1 MKKKLSLFMIATAT
15 VVSLSLATPEN
26 QTVSAN
32 DTQVTCVGCP
42 DCGPKWSCCPLTCMR
57 DLLRGWGKSA
67 AYYCTWGYYYS
78 E

>member
-1 MKKKLSLFMIATAT
+1 MKKKLSFFMIATAA

-32 DTQVTCVGCP
+32 ETQVACVECP

-67 AYYCTWGYYYS
+67 AYYCTLGYCYS

>member
-1 MKKKLSLFMIATAT
+1 MKKKLSLFMIATAA

-57 DLLRGWGKSA
+57 DLLIALGDITTLSKNYLRV
-67 AYYCTWGYYYS
+67 
-78 E
+78 

>member
-1 MKKKLSLFMIATAT
+1 MKKKLSLFMIATAA

-57 DLLRGWGKSA
+57 I
-67 AYYCTWGYYYS
+67 C
-78 E
+78 

>member
-1 MKKKLSLFMIATAT
+1 MKKKLSLFMIATAA

-42 DCGPKWSCCPLTCMR
+42 DCGPKMVLLSI
-57 DLLRGWGKSA
+57 DLYARFVKRLGQVSSILLHLGILLL
-67 AYYCTWGYYYS
+67 
-78 E
+78 

>member
-1 MKKKLSLFMIATAT
+1 MKKKLSLFMIATAA

-57 DLLRGWGKSA
+57 DLLRG
-67 AYYCTWGYYYS
+67 
-78 E
+78 